1 MPLHQDRAG
10 VNPPAS
16 IESEEASRPTGDDD
30 GLRRRAA
37 SATEGLARFV
47 AICETEEIASPQ
59 EGQKREPSG
68 VSAGQLGQRITL
80 HESYRKMPGNSLA
93 DRRLHVPE
101 ENGNVGAAGQPE
113 LPEGFF
119 VFVSP

>member
-1 MPLHQDRAG
+1 MIRYRSARIDPG

-16 IESEEASRPTGDDD
+16 IESEEASRPTGDEL

-59 EGQKREPSG
+59 DGQKPEPSG
-68 VSAGQLGQRITL
+68 ASAEQRRQRITL
-80 HESYRKMPGNSLA
+80 RESYSRGDDARS
-93 DRRLHVPE
+93 RSS
-101 ENGNVGAAGQPE
+101 NGSAGIRWEQ
-113 LPEGFF
+113 
-119 VFVSP
+119 

>member
-1 MPLHQDRAG
+1 MIRYRSARTEPG

-16 IESEEASRPTGDDD
+16 IESEEASRPTGDEE

-68 VSAGQLGQRITL
+68 ISAEQLGQRITL
-80 HESYRKMPGNSLA
+80 RESYRK
-93 DRRLHVPE
+93 
-101 ENGNVGAAGQPE
+101 VGAIVNSSGLFPSGAGND
-113 LPEGFF
+113 
-119 VFVSP
+119 